1 MMIVL
6 TPAVVAVALGI
17 APLGQD
23 GTVPASASEFSSQV
37 GHYTQTVDSR
47 GTTHIKGR
55 DVRGR
60 PYDLVVDK
68 NGYVEASVAGQI
80 VNFRVK

>member
-1 MMIVL
+1 
-6 TPAVVAVALGI
+6 
-17 APLGQD
+17 LGQD
-23 GTVPASASEFSSQV
+23 GSVPASTSDFSAKV

-55 DVRGR
+55 DARGR

-68 NGYVEASVAGQI
+68 NGYVEASVGGQV
-80 VNFRVK
+80 VNFRIKNAG